1 MHSSMTN
8 VVGGGGGG
16 GSSSNAV
23 FSRDDSEQ
31 GDVVERN
38 AVTDAGW
45 NDV

>member
-8 VVGGGGGG
+8 VVVGGGGG
-16 GSSSNAV
+16 SSNAV
-23 FSRDDSEQ
+23 FSRDDNEKV
-31 GDVVERN
+31 DVDERN